1 MNFIAEVAEWFGRAE
16 NWSGAAGVPNRLL
29 EHLAISGVA
38 LGIALAVA
46 LPVGFVLGHT
56 GRGGLVAINVSNA
69 GRAIPSFALLVLTV
83 QVTGIGRTPAIVA
96 LVALAVPPVITNTY
110 VGMRAVDADLREA
123 AHGMGMTGWQQLRR
137 IEAPLALPLVMA
149 GVRTSTVQVIATATL
164 AAVVASGGL
173 GRFIVDGFAS
183 NDYVEVFA
191 GALLVGALCI
201 GVEAAFGGVQLWLD
215 RRRHRPPGTDDVAN
229 PSAALPGMAAP

>member
-1 MNFIAEVAEWFGRAE
+1 MRFLGEVARWFGDPA
-16 NWSGAAGVPNRLL
+16 NWSGAGGVPNRLV
-29 EHLAISGVA
+29 EHLVLSGVA
-38 LGIALAVA
+38 IVIALAVA
-46 LPVGFVLGHT
+46 LPIGFSLGHT
-56 GRGGLVAINVSNA
+56 GRGGLLAINVSNA

-96 LVALAVPPVITNTY
+96 LVALAIPPVVTNTY
-110 VGMRAVDADLREA
+110 VGMRGVDADIREA

-149 GVRTSTVQVIATATL
+149 GVRTSTVQVVATATL
-164 AAVVASGGL
+164 AAIVASGGL

-191 GALLVGALCI
+191 GALLVAILCI
-201 GVEAAFGGVQLWLD
+201 LLEIAFGVIQARLA
-215 RRRHRPPGTDDVAN
+215 PGAGTPADVEVPAVV
-229 PSAALPGMAAP
+229 PGAAAA